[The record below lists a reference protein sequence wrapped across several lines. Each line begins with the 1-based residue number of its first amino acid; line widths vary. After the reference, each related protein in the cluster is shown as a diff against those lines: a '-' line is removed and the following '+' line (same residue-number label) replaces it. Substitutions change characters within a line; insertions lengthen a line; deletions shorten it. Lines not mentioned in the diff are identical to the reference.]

1 MPRTEDNSHA
11 GQGPVL
17 LDIGGEIGALILTMP
32 AQMLGVE
39 IEIRPIRPGANHD
52 HGQHEHGGHGHLVHA
67 AVVNRP
73 MNGASVP
80 TVVFP
85 NLRDGEYELYER
97 PNGQT
102 RLRAHVV
109 GGQVAS
115 QTWPG

>member
-1 MPRTEDNSHA
+1 MTAMPHTEDNSHA

-32 AQMLGVE
+32 SQMLGIE
-39 IEIRPIRPGANHD
+39 IEIRPVGPPAS
-52 HGQHEHGGHGHLVHA
+52 HGHAHLVHA

-85 NLRDGEYELYER
+85 NLRDGDYELYER

-115 QTWPG
+115 RTWPG